1 MVVRVLADQTIPRMT
16 ALVEF
21 VSDEGGRQETAE
33 ATMLSREK
41 FDPVRVGHCEEV
53 VTLTNA
59 MLFHVER
66 MLYEASDS
74 WRKAWSLGDLPGHRR
89 VGLKDSNFGSCVLLT
104 LTKFLLFSFMEL
116 VSSLLVP
123 AVDFGLLLLSSWSF
137 LELSGGLRFGSD
149 ALPSWQFRSPDQLH
163 VNVHVQYPI
172 PFAYD
177 VSVE

>member
-1 MVVRVLADQTIPRMT
+1 MT

-33 ATMLSREK
+33 ATMLFREK
-41 FDPVRVGHCEEV
+41 LDPVRVGHCEEV
-53 VTLTNA
+53 VTLTNV

-104 LTKFLLFSFMEL
+104 LTKFLLFNFIEL
-116 VSSLLVP
+116 VSLVLVP
-123 AVDFGLLLLSSWSF
+123 AVDLIFFFFQVGLFLS
-137 LELSGGLRFGSD
+137 
-149 ALPSWQFRSPDQLH
+149 
-163 VNVHVQYPI
+163 
-172 PFAYD
+172 
-177 VSVE
+177 